1 MNSFLRNLT
10 TSQQIGALFIVVFGV
25 LSLATLWGFVRSLR
39 EHASD
44 DPQAEAHAQEVKRFW
59 GLIKTSWVMATVFWI
74 GWALGDTVA
83 TVLFAIVGFFAL
95 REFIT
100 LSPTRRGDH
109 RSLVLAFFVVLPLQF
124 ILVGT
129 RHFDLFTVFI
139 PVYVFL
145 ALPVVSALAND
156 PERFLERNAKL
167 QWGIMVCV
175 YGMSHVPALLLLDF
189 PGYENKG
196 AFLVF
201 FLVFVV
207 QTSTVVQHM
216 VGLKLKRP
224 PSSPNVSKS
233 FNWTHWAIGV
243 LAASLLGAL
252 FTGITPFKPG
262 QALALAFIAAVSGS
276 LGHLVMKALKRDRG
290 VTSWGFQGLSTTGA
304 GGLLDRVD
312 ALCFA
317 APIFFHSARWYFGL

>member
-1 MNSFLRNLT
+1 MNNFLRNLT
-10 TSQQIGALFIVVFGV
+10 TTQQIGALFLVVFGI
-25 LSLATLWGFVRSLR
+25 LSIVTVWAFVRNLR

-44 DPQAEAHAQEVKRFW
+44 DPESEAKALEAKRFW
-59 GLIKTSWVMATVFWI
+59 GLLKTSWIMATVFWV
-74 GWALGDTVA
+74 GWVLGETVA
-83 TVLFAIVGFFAL
+83 TVLFAIVAFFAL

-124 ILVGT
+124 WIVGSK
-129 RHFDLFTVFI
+129 HFDLFTVFI

-145 ALPVVSALAND
+145 AIPVVSALAND
-156 PERFLERNAKL
+156 PQRFLERNAKL

-189 PGYENKG
+189 PGYRGKG

-207 QTSTVVQHM
+207 QTCMVVQH
-216 VGLKLKRP
+216 
-224 PSSPNVSKS
+224 
-233 FNWTHWAIGV
+233 
-243 LAASLLGAL
+243 LLGRRFPHKPVAPQVSQSFQWVSWL
-252 FTGITPFKPG
+252 AGVAVGGLVGGLLTFITPFKPG
-262 QALALAFIAAVSGS
+262 QALGMALLACVAGS

-290 VTSWGFQGLSTTGA
+290 ITSWGMQGMSVTGA

-317 APIFFHSARWYFGL
+317 APVFFHSARWYFGL

>member
-1 MNSFLRNLT
+1 MESFLRSLT
-10 TSQQIGALFIVVFGV
+10 TTQQIGALFLVVFGV
-25 LSLATLWGFVRSLR
+25 LSLVTLWAFVRGLR
-39 EHASD
+39 ETRQDARRRSRTQG
-44 DPQAEAHAQEVKRFW
+44 QAAPARAF
-59 GLIKTSWVMATVFWI
+59 ADF
-74 GWALGDTVA
+74 LGHGHG
-83 TVLFAIVGFFAL
+83 VLGRLGAGRHGSHGAVRAGGFFAL

-124 ILVGT
+124 VLVGT

-156 PERFLERNAKL
+156 PQRFLERNAKL

-189 PGYENKG
+189 PGYRG
-196 AFLVF
+196 AA
-201 FLVFVV
+201 
-207 QTSTVVQHM
+207 
-216 VGLKLKRP
+216 
-224 PSSPNVSKS
+224 PSWCSSWCCGADLHGGAAP
-233 FNWTHWAIGV
+233 AGAA
-243 LAASLLGAL
+243 LAAPARGARISQS
-252 FTGITPFKPG
+252 F
-262 QALALAFIAAVSGS
+262 QWASWLAGVAVGAGGRAAVVHHPVQAGAGAGHGIAGLRAAGS

-290 VTSWGFQGLSTTGA
+290 VTSWGMQGQSVTGA

-317 APIFFHSARWYFGL
+317 APVFFHSVRWYFGL